1 MFFHYVDHSTLP
13 DPGEMRRCYY
23 APTAEDGS
31 TVIVDRHG
39 RTSEEFLLH
48 ATMRVIP
55 YGLHL
60 LSDCIVKV
68 DSITPP
74 WYWIRIPTRPRTS
87 TGTLFDNARVM
98 MAKLAAYGG
107 VKRLYIHV
115 PGQKLY
121 KDVRLYQYSPSE
133 NDVDVE

>member
-1 MFFHYVDHSTLP
+1 
-13 DPGEMRRCYY
+13 MRRCYY
-23 APTAEDGS
+23 APTAEDGA

-39 RTSEEFLLH
+39 RTSDEFFLH
-48 ATMRVIP
+48 ATVRVIP

-60 LSDCIVKV
+60 LADCMVKI
-68 DSITPP
+68 DSIVPP

-87 TGTLFDNARVM
+87 TGSLFDNARVM
-98 MAKLAAYGG
+98 MAKLQAYGG

-115 PGQKLY
+115 PGKRLY